1 MLINNSQKLAK
12 IFECE
17 KCNYTCRKKSD
28 FDKHLSTRKHEK
40 LMNVNNQLIEISP
53 YYICSQCKKEYK
65 SNVGLWKHKKKCSFD
80 SNNDHHIVNSNLTQ
94 NSSEVIHLTNL
105 VMKLMNTNEEL
116 VKNNTN
122 LQQQTLDIQKQN
134 QEMQKQNQE
143 FQSKIL
149 DVCKSSTT
157 TISNNNSHNKTFN
170 MQVFLNEK
178 CKDAMNIMDFVNSM
192 TLQLSD
198 LEDVGEVG
206 YVEGISK
213 IITRKLNEIDV
224 YKRPIHCSDYKREVM
239 YVRDDDIWEKEN
251 SNYDKLR
258 KAIKYIT
265 KKNSDLLTP
274 WREKHPQ
281 CMNTSHRL
289 NDIYIRL
296 IGQAMGG
303 KGEFIENENKI
314 IKKISKAVV
323 IDKDC

>member
-1 MLINNSQKLAK
+1 MIIDKSPKIAK

-17 KCNYTCRKKSD
+17 KCNYKCSKKSD
-28 FDKHLSTRKHEK
+28 FDKHLLTRKHEK
-40 LMNVNNQLIEISP
+40 LMNVNNKLIENSP
-53 YYICSQCKKEYK
+53 YYICSQCNKEYK
-65 SNVGLWKHKKKCSFD
+65 SNVGLWKHKKKCSFE
-80 SNNDHHIVNSNLTQ
+80 SNNENTIISDNSLTP
-94 NSSEVIHLTNL
+94 NSSEVIHLTKL
-105 VMKLMNTNEEL
+105 VMKLMTNNEEL
-116 VKNNTN
+116 
-122 LQQQTLDIQKQN
+122 QEQN
-134 QEMQKQNQE
+134 HKIHIEMQKQNQE
-143 FQSKIL
+143 FQNKIL
-149 DVCKSSTT
+149 DVCKNSNT
-157 TISNNNSHNKTFN
+157 TINNSHSNNKTFN

-198 LEDVGEVG
+198 LEDVGDVG
-206 YVEGISK
+206 YVEGISR
-213 IITRKLNEIDV
+213 IIIRKLNEIDV

-251 SNYDKLR
+251 CTFDKIR

-265 KKNSDLLTP
+265 KKNSDLLIP
-274 WREKHPQ
+274 WREEHPQ

-289 NDIYIRL
+289 NDVYVRL